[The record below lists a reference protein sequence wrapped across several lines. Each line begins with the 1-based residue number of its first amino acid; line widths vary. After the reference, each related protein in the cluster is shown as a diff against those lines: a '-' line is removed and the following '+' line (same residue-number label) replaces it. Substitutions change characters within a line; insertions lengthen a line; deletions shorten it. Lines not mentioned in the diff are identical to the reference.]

1 MEQSAYEIMAETQA
15 EHWWYVGRR
24 RILQSMIKNLHLP
37 QDADIMEVGCGT
49 GANLLM
55 LGKFGRT
62 VGIEPHDYARE
73 KAIALSGC
81 VIKSGFLPDDIPF
94 HGPFDLIGAFD
105 VIEHIDKDYESVR
118 ALHALTA
125 DGGFALFTVPA
136 WPFLW
141 SHHDVI
147 HHHKRRYTRSEFSTL
162 LQEAGY
168 KVDYISYYNFL
179 LFPVVALVRF
189 LKKTLKIDR
198 NPDDALPRYPFI
210 NAILRA
216 IFSSERY
223 ILSQRIALPFGV
235 SIIAVCRKQ
244 I

>member
-15 EHWWYVGRR
+15 AHWWYVGRR
-24 RILQSMIKNLHLP
+24 RILQSLIGGLHLP
-37 QDADIMEVGCGT
+37 QDASILEVGCGT

-55 LGKFGRT
+55 LGKFGAT

-73 KAIALSGC
+73 KAASLSGC
-81 VIKSGFLPDDIPF
+81 VIKPGFLPDDIPF
-94 HGPFDLIGAFD
+94 SGPFDLIGAFD

-141 SHHDVI
+141 SRHDTV
-147 HHHKRRYTRSEFSTL
+147 HHHKRRYTKPEFSAL

-168 KVDYISYYNFL
+168 KVDFISYYNFW

-189 LKKTLKIDR
+189 LKKVLKIEHS
-198 NPDDALPRYPFI
+198 PDDALPRYPFL
-210 NAILRA
+210 NTLLCAL
-216 IFSSERY
+216 FSSERH

-235 SIIAVCRKQ
+235 SIVAVCRKQ